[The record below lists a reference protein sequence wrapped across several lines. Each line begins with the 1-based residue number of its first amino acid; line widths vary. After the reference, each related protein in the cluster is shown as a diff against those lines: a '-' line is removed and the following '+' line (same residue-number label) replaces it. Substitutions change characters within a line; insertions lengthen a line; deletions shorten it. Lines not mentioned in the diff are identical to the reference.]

1 MMYSLYNVIIYDGK
15 DAYVLKFILKSDET
29 QAMYDLKK
37 YWSAVGYDGEILKI
51 DKLYPLELRNI
62 IAFEDNEEYKQAFE
76 RFDEMYFSGRQ

>member
-1 MMYSLYNVIIYDGK
+1 MRYSMYNAIIYDGV
-15 DAYVLKFILKSDET
+15 DAYVIKFILSSDEQ

-37 YWSAVGYDGEILKI
+37 YWSTVGYDGEILKI

-62 IAFEDNEEYKQAFE
+62 IAFEDNEKYKQAFE